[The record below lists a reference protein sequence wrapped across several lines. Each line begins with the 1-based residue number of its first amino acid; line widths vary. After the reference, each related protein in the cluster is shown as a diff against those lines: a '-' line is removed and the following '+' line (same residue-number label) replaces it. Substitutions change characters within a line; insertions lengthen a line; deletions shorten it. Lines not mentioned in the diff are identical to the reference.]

1 MLYTFYVLLL
11 IAFISNAYFGI
22 YKEMYSVMY
31 AEAINGLCMTILLL
45 GIAYEGYQK
54 SKNKK
59 WIILLI

>member
-1 MLYTFYVLLL
+1 MLYAFYFLLL

-31 AEAINGLCMTILLL
+31 AEFINGLCMTILLL
-45 GIAYEGYQK
+45 GMAYEGYKK

-59 WIILLI
+59 S

>member
-22 YKEMYSVMY
+22 YKEMYSVIY
-31 AEAINGLCMTILLL
+31 AEAINGLCMTFLLL

-59 WIILLI
+59 S

>member
-31 AEAINGLCMTILLL
+31 AEVINGLCMTILLL
-45 GIAYEGYQK
+45 AIAFESYKK

-59 WIILLI
+59 S